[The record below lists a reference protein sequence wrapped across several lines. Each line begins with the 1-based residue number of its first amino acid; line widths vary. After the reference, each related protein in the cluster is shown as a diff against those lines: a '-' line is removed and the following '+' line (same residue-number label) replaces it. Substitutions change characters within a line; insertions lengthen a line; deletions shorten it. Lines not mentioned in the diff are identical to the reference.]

1 MNRNPQP
8 HRIGAG
14 HLRLMVAVVAVLG
27 MTAAEATAK
36 VEKQTKAAASHKA
49 TGQPAKGAHQNVP
62 PAKPVPAGE
71 QDFLDQGVLESN
83 DLMEGGLEIGG
94 LLNDD
99 MVSKFGHELFDV
111 FNKYWKP
118 PEGASYN
125 LTFSELTDPLRG
137 SMATVRLN
145 DQVIFEG
152 PLSPRE
158 DAINDLGKALARDIR
173 NLIRSNAKLEDEEY
187 Y

>member
-27 MTAAEATAK
+27 MTAADATTKA
-36 VEKQTKAAASHKA
+36 EKQAKASTSQKA
-49 TGQPAKGAHQNVP
+49 TGQPAKAAHQNVL
-62 PAKPVPAGE
+62 PAKSVPAGE

-83 DLMEGGLEIGG
+83 DFVEGGLEIGG

-111 FNKYWKP
+111 FTKYWKP

-125 LTFSELTDPLRG
+125 LTFSELTDPFRG

-152 PLSPRE
+152 PLAPRE

-173 NLIRSNAKLEDEEY
+173 TLIRNNAKLEDEEY

>member
-27 MTAAEATAK
+27 MAATEATTKA
-36 VEKQTKAAASHKA
+36 EKQAKASTSQKAS
-49 TGQPAKGAHQNVP
+49 GQPAQGAQS
-62 PAKPVPAGE
+62 AKPVPTGE

>member
-8 HRIGAG
+8 HSIGAG

-27 MTAAEATAK
+27 MTAANATTK
-36 VEKQTKAAASHKA
+36 VEKQAKTTASQKA
-49 TGQPAKGAHQNVP
+49 TGQQAKAAQNVP
-62 PAKPVPAGE
+62 PAKSVPTGE
-71 QDFLDQGVLESN
+71 QDFIDQGVLESN

-137 SMATVRLN
+137 SMATIRLN

>member
-27 MTAAEATAK
+27 MSATEAT
-36 VEKQTKAAASHKA
+36 TKAENQAKASTSQKA
-49 TGQPAKGAHQNVP
+49 SGQPAQSTQ
-62 PAKPVPAGE
+62 PAKTVPTGE

>member
-27 MTAAEATAK
+27 MTAAEATTKA
-36 VEKQTKAAASHKA
+36 EKQAKASTSQKAS
-49 TGQPAKGAHQNVP
+49 GQPAQSAQ
-62 PAKPVPAGE
+62 PAKPVPTGE

-111 FNKYWKP
+111 FTRYWKP

-125 LTFSELTDPLRG
+125 LTFSELTDPFRG
-137 SMATVRLN
+137 SMAMVRLN

-152 PLSPRE
+152 PLAPRE

>member
-14 HLRLMVAVVAVLG
+14 HLRLMVAMVAVLG
-27 MTAAEATAK
+27 VTAADATTKA
-36 VEKQTKAAASHKA
+36 EKQAKASTGQKV
-49 TGQPAKGAHQNVP
+49 TGQPAKAAPQSVP
-62 PAKPVPAGE
+62 SAD

-83 DLMEGGLEIGG
+83 DFVEGGLEIGG

-111 FNKYWKP
+111 FTKYWKP

-125 LTFSELTDPLRG
+125 LTFSELTDPFRG
-137 SMATVRLN
+137 SMAMVRLN

-152 PLSPRE
+152 PLAPRE

-173 NLIRSNAKLEDEEY
+173 TLIRNNAKLEDEEY

>member
-8 HRIGAG
+8 HSIGA
-14 HLRLMVAVVAVLG
+14 VAVVAVLG
-27 MTAAEATAK
+27 MTAANATAK
-36 VEKQTKAAASHKA
+36 IEKQAKASASQNAEHHHAKAAV
-49 TGQPAKGAHQNVP
+49 QNVP
-62 PAKPVPAGE
+62 PVKPVPTGE
-71 QDFLDQGVLESN
+71 QDFIDQGVLEGN
-83 DLMEGGLEIGG
+83 DLAEGGLEVGG

-99 MVSKFGHELFDV
+99 TVSKFGHDLFDA

-125 LTFSELTDPLRG
+125 LTFSELTDPFRG

-152 PLSPRE
+152 PLVPRG

-173 NLIRSNAKLEDEEY
+173 TLIRNNAKLEDEEY